1 MKLLNELIEM
11 LSDENISLHSCLI
24 KAKILAHKLQDD
36 DFKKWVN
43 YELVGYPNSSDL
55 PHYRTINLVLFGYV
69 TNGYHN
75 YPNHRLPISHLSK
88 QQIENITKRDMLESI
103 NSIEEWSKRDNLS
116 FSVPI
121 EVCSLFSEVFGETYY
136 VQNIVANVGLDGNK
150 GILTQVRSKLLDY
163 CLNILD
169 EIPEDIGL
177 NDKVDEPIKELSQ
190 KQFQVIVK
198 DNASFHIG
206 NDVIQSSTT
215 TNIKNLMNINHQI
228 TNIDIKNLKE
238 AIKTDKAENN
248 FTEESWGTNVQNWF
262 DDMLKKAGTESWDVS
277 KATAVAILA
286 NMISNLAG
294 F

>member
-69 TNGYHN
+69 TNGYHH
-75 YPNHRLPISHLSK
+75 YPNHRLPTSHLSK

-121 EVCSLFSEVFGETYY
+121 EVCSLFSEVFAETYY

-150 GILTQVRSKLLDY
+150 SILTQVRSKLLDY

-177 NDKVDEPIKELSQ
+177 NDKVGEPIKELSQ

-198 DNASFHIG
+198 DNASLHISHDITQTKT
-206 NDVIQSSTT
+206 NN
-215 TNIKNLMNINHQI
+215 TNIESNINQISSIDI
-228 TNIDIKNLKE
+228 TNLEE
-238 AIKTDKAENN
+238 AIKKDKEGQGLN
-248 FTEESWGTNVQNWF
+248 EKSWGKNVQKWY
-262 DDMLKKAGTESWDVS
+262 DEMLKKAGTESWDIS
-277 KATAVAILA
+277 KATASAILA
-286 NMISNLAG
+286 NTISKFAG